1 MYRGGCKIV
10 AYLKKA
16 VEKAIRRAH
25 VATCRAVM
33 ENARKRA
40 ELCLREN
47 GDFLEQVLQMGSQSI
62 LTPATMA
69 QQNSIDH

>member
-1 MYRGGCKIV
+1 MYKCSWKTV
-10 AYLKKA
+10 ADLKEA
-16 VEKAIRRAH
+16 VEQAVWRARI
-25 VATCRAVM
+25 ATCRAVM

-47 GDFLEQVLQMGSQSI
+47 GDFLEQVPQMGSQSI